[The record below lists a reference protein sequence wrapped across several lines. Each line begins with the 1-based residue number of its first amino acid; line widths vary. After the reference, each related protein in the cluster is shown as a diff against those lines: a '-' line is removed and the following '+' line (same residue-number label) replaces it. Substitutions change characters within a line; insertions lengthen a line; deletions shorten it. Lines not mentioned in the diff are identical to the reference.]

1 MLQKT
6 LTRRTITFKKKRSK
20 RIKTTRIKRNNHIYV
35 YIFLLNI
42 KTISQYAQIDLIT
55 IKIKFKIS
63 TTILLGN

>member
-20 RIKTTRIKRNNHIYV
+20 SSKTARIKINNHIYV
-35 YIFLLNI
+35 YIFLHNI

-55 IKIKFKIS
+55 IKIKLKIS